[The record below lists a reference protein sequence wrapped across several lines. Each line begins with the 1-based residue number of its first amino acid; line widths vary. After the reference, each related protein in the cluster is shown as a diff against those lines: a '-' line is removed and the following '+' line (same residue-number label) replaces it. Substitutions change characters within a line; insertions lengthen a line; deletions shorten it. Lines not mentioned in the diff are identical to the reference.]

1 MPHISAMRLLVIACT
16 LVLASVTPT
25 RAQSITLAPTISFG
39 YGIVDGRHDHIGD
52 EPTVLQVNCGP
63 NPFPSEGGGG
73 WSPPPCH
80 DIPRAPLAPYGGV
93 GATLVVELTSRF
105 AFTSALD
112 VTLGSTHRIGE
123 TSRAGGARITYGQ
136 SVGEFPAMTY
146 ELAYRLAPT
155 GRVLLGAARRGYF
168 GVGARIGYRM
178 QVGHIDADALPRN
191 PNPDANPP
199 TWSESPRGFTAEALL
214 EGGVTLG
221 RSHPTQLGVVVG
233 AGRPRLRAEVTMS
246 FPFTLAP

>member
-1 MPHISAMRLLVIACT
+1 MRLLVLASI
-16 LVLASVTPT
+16 LVLASVRPT

-39 YGIVDGRHDHIGD
+39 YGIIDGRHDHIGD

-73 WSPPPCH
+73 WSPPQCD
-80 DIPRAPLAPYGGV
+80 DIPRAPFAPYGGV

-105 AFTSALD
+105 ALASSLD

-155 GRVLLGAARRGYF
+155 GRLLLGAARRGY
-168 GVGARIGYRM
+168 VSLGARFGYRM
-178 QVGHIDADALPRN
+178 QVGRIDTDELPRN
-191 PNPDANPP
+191 PNPDADPP
-199 TWSESPRGFTAEALL
+199 TWSHSTRGFTAESLL
-214 EGGVTLG
+214 EGGVTIG
-221 RSHPTQLGVVVG
+221 DARSTQIGVVVG
-233 AGRPRLRAEVTMS
+233 AGRPRLRAEVTVS
-246 FPFTLAP
+246 FPFTIGGR